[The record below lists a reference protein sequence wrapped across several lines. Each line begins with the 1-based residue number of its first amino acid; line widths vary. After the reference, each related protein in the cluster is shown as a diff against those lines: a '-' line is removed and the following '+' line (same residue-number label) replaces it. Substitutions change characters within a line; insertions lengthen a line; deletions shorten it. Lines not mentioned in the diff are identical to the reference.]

1 MTWNLIL
8 LAFIALTCQG
18 ASVVRVPFI
27 GCKSDGQTGPVDAPH
42 EGDKVVEI
50 DAAMAQELAFYRAAS
65 RTSGR
70 FTVARVI
77 ARVFPGY
84 KAFVR
89 SVIEEG
95 ISPAS
100 EYPFGPYPNDKLTYH
115 GGRVVEFRA
124 SPHSEGLGTVG
135 RLRASDDPIDGAAV
149 LQGPTPDLL
158 LLTIRLPSNLND
170 LTSVIIHQVEREGA
184 RPR

>member
-1 MTWNLIL
+1 M
-8 LAFIALTCQG
+8 ALT
-18 ASVVRVPFI
+18 R
-27 GCKSDGQTGPVDAPH
+27 TGPAIQL
-42 EGDKVVEI
+42 GDI
-50 DAAMAQELAFYRAAS
+50 AGG
-65 RTSGR
+65 TSGR

-77 ARVFPGY
+77 ARVFPVY

-89 SVIEEG
+89 SVMEEG
-95 ISPAS
+95 ISPAN
-100 EYPFGPYPNDKLTYH
+100 EYPFGPYPNDKLTYR
-115 GGRVVEFRA
+115 GDRVVEFQTP
-124 SPHSEGLGTVG
+124 PHAEGLGTVG

-170 LTSVIIHQVEREGA
+170 LTSAIIRQVERESA